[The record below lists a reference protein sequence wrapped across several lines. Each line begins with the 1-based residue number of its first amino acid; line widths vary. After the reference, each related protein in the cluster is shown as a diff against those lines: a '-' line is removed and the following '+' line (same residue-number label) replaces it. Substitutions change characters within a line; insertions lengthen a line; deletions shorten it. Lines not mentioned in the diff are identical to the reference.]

1 MEHPLPPPPHP
12 VRKPGFWG
20 ALSHAWD
27 GLVWATAHQRN
38 MKIHV
43 VSGMLVGC
51 VGSAIPLGLPEKVTL
66 LFCVMLVFFAEM
78 VNTSLEALVDLHI
91 EEFHGLA
98 RVVKDTAAAGV
109 LVLSIGTVALFAV
122 IVVQDWPI
130 VQAHPREVLRQL
142 AVGIPMVAS
151 GALLQA
157 KWHRPKW
164 ADVGFLA
171 AAAGLLLALS
181 TWRTSTIFAATI
193 AGLLVLQAAAAY
205 ELRWRQSSRD
215 SGRYS

>member
-1 MEHPLPPPPHP
+1 MAMERPLPPPPHP

-20 ALSHAWD
+20 ALTHAWD
-27 GLVWATAHQRN
+27 GLVWATSHQRN

-43 VSGMLVGC
+43 VS
-51 VGSAIPLGLPEKVTL
+51 
-66 LFCVMLVFFAEM
+66 VMLVFFAEM
-78 VNTSLEALVDLHI
+78 VNTSLEALVDLHM

-164 ADVGFLA
+164 ADVAFLA

-215 SGRYS
+215 SDRYS

>member
-20 ALSHAWD
+20 ALTHAWD

-98 RVVKDTAAAGV
+98 KVAKDSAAAGV

-122 IVVQDWPI
+122 ILVHDWPVI
-130 VQAHPREVLRQL
+130 QAHPREVVRQL
-142 AVGIPMVAS
+142 AAGTPLATA

-157 KWHRPKW
+157 RWPRPKSID
-164 ADVGFLA
+164 AALFALA
-171 AAAGLLLALS
+171 AILCAALS
-181 TWRTSTIFAATI
+181 TWTTSSIFILMI
-193 AGLLVLQAAAAY
+193 AGLLVLQTAAAY
-205 ELRWRQSSRD
+205 ELRWCDRR
-215 SGRYS
+215 R

>member
-20 ALSHAWD
+20 ALTHAWQ

-43 VSGMLVGC
+43 VSGMLVAC

-66 LFCVMLVFFAEM
+66 LFCVLLVFFAEM
-78 VNTSLEALVDLHI
+78 VNTSLEALVDLHT

-98 RVVKDTAAAGV
+98 RVVKDSAAAGV

-122 IVVQDWPI
+122 ILVHDWPT
-130 VQAHPREVLRQL
+130 VRAHPYEVLRQL
-142 AVGIPMVAS
+142 AVGTPLV
-151 GALLQA
+151 
-157 KWHRPKW
+157 
-164 ADVGFLA
+164 
-171 AAAGLLLALS
+171 AAGVALTSKWRRRRTVDGLVVLIALS
-181 TWRTSTIFAATI
+181 
-193 AGLLVLQAAAAY
+193 
-205 ELRWRQSSRD
+205 
-215 SGRYS
+215 